1 MASSRCAPLPLL
13 SGCSSLSRSKLP
25 LDLLAAPATIHFHT
39 LHGPRS
45 IGGRGREPILPFCA
59 RPRVEAMGKV
69 PDPPR
74 VEAMPEADK
83 VPDPPHRKLPD
94 PRLLKE
100 VLGILE
106 TWNQGCC
113 RRILCRHG
121 TLCLE
126 DEQRHGYE
134 HLSPD
139 ERD

>member
-25 LDLLAAPATIHFHT
+25 LDLLAAPATTHFHI

-74 VEAMPEADK
+74 VEVMSEADKVPDPPRVEAMPEADK
-83 VPDPPHRKLPD
+83 VPDAPHRKLPD

-100 VLGILE
+100 VPGILE
-106 TWNQGCC
+106 T
-113 RRILCRHG
+113 
-121 TLCLE
+121 
-126 DEQRHGYE
+126 
-134 HLSPD
+134 
-139 ERD
+139 